1 MFLSMLS
8 TRGRVSVLQIFLSTE
23 AAFKI
28 FIRGVFLYSVDD
40 VFLHLIAHSSKLGL
54 LLVI

>member
-1 MFLSMLS
+1 MLS